1 MQGSDKPSAGW
12 GELVVVIAI
21 ALGLLIY
28 SSFSALLAPA
38 VERSFSAAN
47 LWGMVFYELVVLAL
61 LIPVLWFRGWTPQAL
76 GLQWQGRDICPAI
89 GLLMACIV
97 ACYPLRWLGAGMAEG
112 VNPSLEA
119 MVAGKLTLTAVLA
132 ISLVNPIFEEVFV
145 CAYVIR
151 VLQRRHSPAFAVNVS
166 VAIRASYH
174 LYQGPIGAIS
184 LVIVGLILG
193 WWFARTGR
201 LWPTI
206 IAHGLIDLLAL
217 MAYA

>member
-1 MQGSDKPSAGW
+1 M
-12 GELVVVIAI
+12 VVIAT
-21 ALGLLIY
+21 ALGLPIY
-28 SSFSALLAPA
+28 SSFSGVLAPA
-38 VERSFSAAN
+38 VERSFSAES

-76 GLQWQGRDICPAI
+76 GLQWQGRDIYPAI

-97 ACYPLRWLGAGMAEG
+97 ACYPLTWLGAGMAEG
-112 VNPSLEA
+112 VNPSLDA
-119 MVAGKLTLTAVLA
+119 MVAGKLTLTAVVA
-132 ISLVNPIFEEVFV
+132 VSLINPIFEEVFV
-145 CAYVIR
+145 CAYVIQA
-151 VLQRRHSPAFAVNVS
+151 LQRRHSPAFAVNIS

-201 LWPTI
+201 LWPAI
-206 IAHGLIDLLAL
+206 IAHGLMDLLAL